1 MEYVESILDLV
12 GNTPLVRLS
21 KVTEGLRPL
30 ILAKLEQ
37 LNPGGSVKD
46 RIGLSMLEDAEGRGL
61 LRPGG
66 TVVEPTSGNTGH
78 GLAMAAAI
86 KGYKMIFVM
95 PDKMSAEKIS
105 LLRAYGAEVVIC
117 PTNVERESP
126 QSYYS
131 VAERLTREIPGAFQ
145 PNQYFNPRNPEA
157 HYRTTG
163 PEIWRQTDGR
173 ITTFVAGVGTG
184 GTISGVG
191 KYLKEQNPAVR
202 VIGADPEGSIFS
214 GEIAPYKVEGVG
226 EDFWPGTFDREIV
239 DEFIQVTDRECF
251 VAARKLAR
259 QEGILVGGSA
269 GLALHA
275 AIQVAVDSK
284 PDDVIVVLL
293 PDTGRNYLSKFFSD
307 EWMRQNGY
315 LQRLVPARVR
325 EVIDSHTDG
334 VPELV
339 SVGAGKSVGEAID
352 LMQQYG
358 ISQLLVTENGS
369 SAGGGVVGSIQ
380 ERTLLDRIYRDPSV
394 VTTSV
399 STAMD
404 PPFARVAAGAPIEE
418 AFEALLGGEPALM
431 IVEGELAGRSDHPQR
446 PVGVRRPP
454 RAELT
459 GMDQPRKPLGLATR
473 AVHVGQGPD
482 PATGAVIVP
491 IHLATTFVHESPG
504 RHKGFE
510 YSRSG
515 NPTRNNLEACLA
527 SLEGA
532 KHGLAFSSG
541 LAATTA
547 VVLLLDPGDHVVLT
561 EDVYGGTFRLF
572 DQVFSR
578 YGITYTPSIRAT
590 WMPSRRR

>member
-1 MEYVESILDLV
+1 VEYVESILDLV

-46 RIGLSMLEDAEGRGL
+46 RIGMSMLEDAERRGL

-66 TVVEPTSGNTGH
+66 TIVEPTSGNTGH

-95 PDKMSAEKIS
+95 PDKMSPEKIS

-131 VAERLTREIPGAFQ
+131 VAERLTREVPGAFQ
-145 PNQYFNPRNPEA
+145 PNQYFNARNPEA
-157 HYRTTG
+157 HYNTTG

-202 VIGADPEGSIFS
+202 VVGADPEGSIYS

-226 EDFWPGTFDREIV
+226 EDFWPGTFDRDVV
-239 DEFIQVTDRECF
+239 DEFIQVTDRESF

-325 EVIDSHTDG
+325 EVFDSHSDG

-369 SAGGGVVGSIQ
+369 AGGGVVGSIQ
-380 ERTLLDRIYRDPSV
+380 ERTLLDRIYRDPTM

-404 PPFARVAAGAPIEE
+404 PPFAHVAAGAPIEE

-431 IVEGELAGRSDHPQR
+431 IVEGDVPIGVITRSDLLEFVARRGRS
-446 PVGVRRPP
+446 
-454 RAELT
+454 
-459 GMDQPRKPLGLATR
+459 
-473 AVHVGQGPD
+473 
-482 PATGAVIVP
+482 
-491 IHLATTFVHESPG
+491 
-504 RHKGFE
+504 
-510 YSRSG
+510 
-515 NPTRNNLEACLA
+515 
-527 SLEGA
+527 
-532 KHGLAFSSG
+532 
-541 LAATTA
+541 
-547 VVLLLDPGDHVVLT
+547 
-561 EDVYGGTFRLF
+561 
-572 DQVFSR
+572 
-578 YGITYTPSIRAT
+578 
-590 WMPSRRR
+590 

>member
-1 MEYVESILDLV
+1 
-12 GNTPLVRLS
+12 LVRLS

-95 PDKMSAEKIS
+95 PDKMSPEKIS

-117 PTNVERESP
+117 PTNVERDSP

-131 VAERLTREIPGAFQ
+131 VADRLTREVPGAFQ

-184 GTISGVG
+184 GTITGVG
-191 KYLKEQNPAVR
+191 KYLKEQNPAIR
-202 VIGADPEGSIFS
+202 VIGADPEGSIYS

-226 EDFWPGTFDREIV
+226 EDFWPGTFDREVV

-325 EVIDSHTDG
+325 EVMESQSDG

-358 ISQLLVTENGS
+358 ISQLLVTENGTTA
-369 SAGGGVVGSIQ
+369 AGVVVGSIQ
-380 ERTLLDRIYRDPSV
+380 ERNLLDRVYRDPGV

-404 PPFARVAAGAPIEE
+404 PPFARVASGAPIEE

-431 IVEGELAGRSDHPQR
+431 IVEGDV
-446 PVGVRRPP
+446 PVGVITRSDLLEFVARR
-454 RAELT
+454 
-459 GMDQPRKPLGLATR
+459 
-473 AVHVGQGPD
+473 
-482 PATGAVIVP
+482 
-491 IHLATTFVHESPG
+491 G
-504 RHKGFE
+504 R
-510 YSRSG
+510 S
-515 NPTRNNLEACLA
+515 
-527 SLEGA
+527 
-532 KHGLAFSSG
+532 
-541 LAATTA
+541 
-547 VVLLLDPGDHVVLT
+547 
-561 EDVYGGTFRLF
+561 
-572 DQVFSR
+572 
-578 YGITYTPSIRAT
+578 
-590 WMPSRRR
+590 

>member
-1 MEYVESILDLV
+1 VEYVESILDLV

-46 RIGLSMLEDAEGRGL
+46 RIGLSMLEDAERSGL

-66 TVVEPTSGNTGH
+66 TVIEPTSGNTGH

-117 PTNVERESP
+117 PTNVDRESP

-131 VAERLTREIPGAFQ
+131 VAERLSREIPGGFQ

-157 HYRTTG
+157 HYKTTG
-163 PEIWRQTDGR
+163 PEIWRQTDGK

-325 EVIDSHTDG
+325 EVFDAHTDG

-358 ISQLLVTENGS
+358 ISQLLVTEHGA
-369 SAGGGVVGSIQ
+369 SAGDGGVVGSIQ
-380 ERTLLDRIYRDPSV
+380 ERTLLDRIYRDPAV

-431 IVEGELAGRSDHPQR
+431 IVEGDV
-446 PVGVRRPP
+446 PVGVITRSDLLEFVARR
-454 RAELT
+454 
-459 GMDQPRKPLGLATR
+459 
-473 AVHVGQGPD
+473 
-482 PATGAVIVP
+482 
-491 IHLATTFVHESPG
+491 G
-504 RHKGFE
+504 R
-510 YSRSG
+510 
-515 NPTRNNLEACLA
+515 P
-527 SLEGA
+527 
-532 KHGLAFSSG
+532 
-541 LAATTA
+541 
-547 VVLLLDPGDHVVLT
+547 
-561 EDVYGGTFRLF
+561 
-572 DQVFSR
+572 
-578 YGITYTPSIRAT
+578 
-590 WMPSRRR
+590 

>member
-1 MEYVESILDLV
+1 VEYVESILDLV

-30 ILAKLEQ
+30 VLAKLEQ

-66 TVVEPTSGNTGH
+66 TIVEPTSGNTGH

-117 PTNVERESP
+117 PTNVERESS

-131 VAERLTREIPGAFQ
+131 VADRLTREVPGAFQ

-184 GTISGVG
+184 GTITGVG

-202 VIGADPEGSIFS
+202 VIGADPEGSIYS

-226 EDFWPGTFDREIV
+226 EDFWPGTFDREVV
-239 DEFIQVTDRECF
+239 DEFIQVTDRESF

-358 ISQLLVTENGS
+358 ISQLLVTENGTT
-369 SAGGGVVGSIQ
+369 AGGGVVGSIQ
-380 ERTLLDRIYRDPSV
+380 ERTLLDRIYRDPAV

-431 IVEGELAGRSDHPQR
+431 IMEGDL
-446 PVGVRRPP
+446 PVGVITRSDLLEFVARR
-454 RAELT
+454 
-459 GMDQPRKPLGLATR
+459 
-473 AVHVGQGPD
+473 
-482 PATGAVIVP
+482 
-491 IHLATTFVHESPG
+491 G
-504 RHKGFE
+504 R
-510 YSRSG
+510 S
-515 NPTRNNLEACLA
+515 
-527 SLEGA
+527 
-532 KHGLAFSSG
+532 
-541 LAATTA
+541 
-547 VVLLLDPGDHVVLT
+547 
-561 EDVYGGTFRLF
+561 
-572 DQVFSR
+572 
-578 YGITYTPSIRAT
+578 
-590 WMPSRRR
+590 

>member
-46 RIGLSMLEDAEGRGL
+46 RIGLSMLEDAERRGL

-66 TVVEPTSGNTGH
+66 TVIEPTSGNTGH

-202 VIGADPEGSIFS
+202 VVGADPEGSIFS

-325 EVIDSHTDG
+325 EVIDSHSDG

-431 IVEGELAGRSDHPQR
+431 IVEGEL
-446 PVGVRRPP
+446 PVGVITRSDLLEFVARR
-454 RAELT
+454 
-459 GMDQPRKPLGLATR
+459 
-473 AVHVGQGPD
+473 
-482 PATGAVIVP
+482 
-491 IHLATTFVHESPG
+491 G
-504 RHKGFE
+504 R
-510 YSRSG
+510 S
-515 NPTRNNLEACLA
+515 
-527 SLEGA
+527 
-532 KHGLAFSSG
+532 
-541 LAATTA
+541 
-547 VVLLLDPGDHVVLT
+547 
-561 EDVYGGTFRLF
+561 
-572 DQVFSR
+572 
-578 YGITYTPSIRAT
+578 
-590 WMPSRRR
+590 

>member
-1 MEYVESILDLV
+1 VEYVESILDLV

-46 RIGLSMLEDAEGRGL
+46 RIGLSMLEDAERRGL

-117 PTNVERESP
+117 PTNVERDSP

-131 VAERLTREIPGAFQ
+131 VADRLTREVPGAYQ
-145 PNQYFNPRNPEA
+145 PNQYFNTRNPEA

-184 GTISGVG
+184 GTISGAG

-202 VIGADPEGSIFS
+202 VIGADPEGSIYS

-226 EDFWPGTFDREIV
+226 EDFWPGTFDRDVV
-239 DEFIQVTDRECF
+239 DEFIQVTDRESF

-325 EVIDSHTDG
+325 EVIDSHSDG

-369 SAGGGVVGSIQ
+369 TAGGGVVGSIQ
-380 ERTLLDRIYRDPSV
+380 ERTLLDRIYRDPTM

-431 IVEGELAGRSDHPQR
+431 IVEGDV
-446 PVGVRRPP
+446 PVGVITRSDLLEFVARR
-454 RAELT
+454 
-459 GMDQPRKPLGLATR
+459 
-473 AVHVGQGPD
+473 
-482 PATGAVIVP
+482 
-491 IHLATTFVHESPG
+491 G
-504 RHKGFE
+504 R
-510 YSRSG
+510 S
-515 NPTRNNLEACLA
+515 
-527 SLEGA
+527 
-532 KHGLAFSSG
+532 
-541 LAATTA
+541 
-547 VVLLLDPGDHVVLT
+547 
-561 EDVYGGTFRLF
+561 
-572 DQVFSR
+572 
-578 YGITYTPSIRAT
+578 
-590 WMPSRRR
+590 

>member
-1 MEYVESILDLV
+1 VEYVESILDLV

-21 KVTEGLRPL
+21 KVTEGLRPV

-46 RIGLSMLEDAEGRGL
+46 RIGLAMLVDAEQRGL

-66 TVVEPTSGNTGH
+66 TIVEPTSGNTGH

-117 PTNVERESP
+117 PTNVERDSP

-131 VAERLTREIPGAFQ
+131 VAERLTREVPGAFQ
-145 PNQYFNPRNPEA
+145 PNQYFNARNPEA

-163 PEIWRQTDGR
+163 PEIWRQTEGK

-191 KYLKEQNPAVR
+191 RYLKEQNPAVR
-202 VIGADPEGSIFS
+202 IIGADPEGSIYS
-214 GEIAPYKVEGVG
+214 GDIAPYKVEGVG
-226 EDFWPGTFDREIV
+226 EDFWPGTFDRDIV

-284 PDDVIVVLL
+284 PEDVIVVLL

-325 EVIDSHTDG
+325 EVIDAAHTDH

-339 SVGAGKSVGEAID
+339 SVGAGRTVGEAID

-369 SAGGGVVGSIQ
+369 TTLNGVVGSIQ
-380 ERTLLDRIYRDPSV
+380 ERSLLDRIYRDPTV

-431 IVEGELAGRSDHPQR
+431 IVEGDE
-446 PVGVRRPP
+446 PVGVI
-454 RAELT
+454 
-459 GMDQPRKPLGLATR
+459 TR
-473 AVHVGQGPD
+473 SD
-482 PATGAVIVP
+482 
-491 IHLATTFVHESPG
+491 LLEFVAHRG
-504 RHKGFE
+504 R
-510 YSRSG
+510 S
-515 NPTRNNLEACLA
+515 
-527 SLEGA
+527 
-532 KHGLAFSSG
+532 
-541 LAATTA
+541 
-547 VVLLLDPGDHVVLT
+547 
-561 EDVYGGTFRLF
+561 
-572 DQVFSR
+572 
-578 YGITYTPSIRAT
+578 
-590 WMPSRRR
+590 

>member
-1 MEYVESILDLV
+1 V
-12 GNTPLVRLS
+12 
-21 KVTEGLRPL
+21 

-46 RIGLSMLEDAEGRGL
+46 RIGLAMLEDAEQRGL

-66 TVVEPTSGNTGH
+66 TIVEPTSGNTGH

-117 PTNVERESP
+117 PTNVERESA

-131 VAERLTREIPGAFQ
+131 VADRLTREVPGAFQ

-163 PEIWRQTDGR
+163 PEIWRQTEGR

-202 VIGADPEGSIFS
+202 VIGADPEGSIYS

-226 EDFWPGTFDREIV
+226 EDFWPGTFDRDVV

-293 PDTGRNYLSKFFSD
+293 ADTGRNYLSKFFSD

-325 EVIDSHTDG
+325 EVIDAAHTDH

-339 SVGAGKSVGEAID
+339 SVGAGKTVGEAID

-358 ISQLLVTENGS
+358 ISQLLVTES
-369 SAGGGVVGSIQ
+369 GGTALNGVVGSIQ
-380 ERTLLDRIYRDPSV
+380 ERTLLDRIYRDPTV

-431 IVEGELAGRSDHPQR
+431 IVDGDE
-446 PVGVRRPP
+446 PVGVI
-454 RAELT
+454 
-459 GMDQPRKPLGLATR
+459 TR
-473 AVHVGQGPD
+473 SD
-482 PATGAVIVP
+482 
-491 IHLATTFVHESPG
+491 LLEFVAHRG
-504 RHKGFE
+504 RG
-510 YSRSG
+510 
-515 NPTRNNLEACLA
+515 
-527 SLEGA
+527 
-532 KHGLAFSSG
+532 
-541 LAATTA
+541 
-547 VVLLLDPGDHVVLT
+547 
-561 EDVYGGTFRLF
+561 
-572 DQVFSR
+572 
-578 YGITYTPSIRAT
+578 
-590 WMPSRRR
+590 

>member
-46 RIGLSMLEDAEGRGL
+46 RIGLSMLEDAERRGL

-78 GLAMAAAI
+78 GIAMAAAI

-184 GTISGVG
+184 GTITGVG

-226 EDFWPGTFDREIV
+226 EDFWPGTFDREVV

-380 ERTLLDRIYRDPSV
+380 ERTLLDRIYRDPAV

-431 IVEGELAGRSDHPQR
+431 IVEGDL
-446 PVGVRRPP
+446 PVGVITRSDLLEFVARR
-454 RAELT
+454 
-459 GMDQPRKPLGLATR
+459 
-473 AVHVGQGPD
+473 
-482 PATGAVIVP
+482 
-491 IHLATTFVHESPG
+491 G
-504 RHKGFE
+504 R
-510 YSRSG
+510 S
-515 NPTRNNLEACLA
+515 
-527 SLEGA
+527 
-532 KHGLAFSSG
+532 
-541 LAATTA
+541 
-547 VVLLLDPGDHVVLT
+547 
-561 EDVYGGTFRLF
+561 
-572 DQVFSR
+572 
-578 YGITYTPSIRAT
+578 
-590 WMPSRRR
+590 

>member
-1 MEYVESILDLV
+1 VEYVESILDLV
-12 GNTPLVRLS
+12 GNTPLVRLN
-21 KVTEGLRPL
+21 KVTEGLRPI

-46 RIGLSMLEDAEGRGL
+46 RIGQAMLEDAEQRGL

-66 TVVEPTSGNTGH
+66 TIVEPTSGNTGH

-117 PTNVERESP
+117 PTNVERESA

-131 VAERLTREIPGAFQ
+131 VADRLTREVPGAFQ

-163 PEIWRQTDGR
+163 PEIWRQTEGK

-191 KYLKEQNPAVR
+191 TYLKEQNPAVR
-202 VIGADPEGSIFS
+202 IIGADPEGSIYS
-214 GEIAPYKVEGVG
+214 GDIAPYKVEGVG
-226 EDFWPGTFDREIV
+226 EDFWPGSFDRDVV
-239 DEFIQVTDRECF
+239 DEFIQVTDRESF

-259 QEGILVGGSA
+259 LEGILVGGSS
-269 GLALHA
+269 GMALHA

-325 EVIDSHTDG
+325 EVIDAAHTDH

-339 SVGAGKSVGEAID
+339 SVSAGKTVGEAID

-358 ISQLLVTENGS
+358 ISQLLVTENGKTTLN
-369 SAGGGVVGSIQ
+369 GVVGSIQ

-431 IVEGELAGRSDHPQR
+431 IVDGDE
-446 PVGVRRPP
+446 PVGVI
-454 RAELT
+454 
-459 GMDQPRKPLGLATR
+459 TR
-473 AVHVGQGPD
+473 SD
-482 PATGAVIVP
+482 
-491 IHLATTFVHESPG
+491 LLEFVAHRG
-504 RHKGFE
+504 RG
-510 YSRSG
+510 
-515 NPTRNNLEACLA
+515 
-527 SLEGA
+527 
-532 KHGLAFSSG
+532 
-541 LAATTA
+541 
-547 VVLLLDPGDHVVLT
+547 
-561 EDVYGGTFRLF
+561 
-572 DQVFSR
+572 
-578 YGITYTPSIRAT
+578 
-590 WMPSRRR
+590 

>member
-46 RIGLSMLEDAEGRGL
+46 RIGLSMLEDAERRGL

-66 TVVEPTSGNTGH
+66 TIVEPTSGNTGH

-126 QSYYS
+126 HSYYS
-131 VAERLTREIPGAFQ
+131 VADRLTREVPGAFQ

-157 HYRTTG
+157 HYNTTG
-163 PEIWRQTDGR
+163 PEIWRQTDGQ

-184 GTISGVG
+184 GTITGVG

-202 VIGADPEGSIFS
+202 VIGADPEGSIYS

-226 EDFWPGTFDREIV
+226 EDFWPGTFDREVV
-239 DEFIQVTDRECF
+239 DEFIQVTDRESF

-325 EVIDSHTDG
+325 EVFDSHSDG

-358 ISQLLVTENGS
+358 ISQLLVTENGTA
-369 SAGGGVVGSIQ
+369 AGGGVVGSIQ
-380 ERTLLDRIYRDPSV
+380 ERTLLDRIYRDPTM

-431 IVEGELAGRSDHPQR
+431 IVEGDL
-446 PVGVRRPP
+446 PVGVITRSDLLEFVARR
-454 RAELT
+454 
-459 GMDQPRKPLGLATR
+459 
-473 AVHVGQGPD
+473 
-482 PATGAVIVP
+482 
-491 IHLATTFVHESPG
+491 G
-504 RHKGFE
+504 R
-510 YSRSG
+510 S
-515 NPTRNNLEACLA
+515 
-527 SLEGA
+527 
-532 KHGLAFSSG
+532 
-541 LAATTA
+541 
-547 VVLLLDPGDHVVLT
+547 
-561 EDVYGGTFRLF
+561 
-572 DQVFSR
+572 
-578 YGITYTPSIRAT
+578 
-590 WMPSRRR
+590 

>member
-1 MEYVESILDLV
+1 VEYVESILDLV

-46 RIGLSMLEDAEGRGL
+46 RIGLAMLEDAEARGL

-66 TVVEPTSGNTGH
+66 TIVEPTSGNTGH

-117 PTNVERESP
+117 PTNVERESA

-131 VAERLTREIPGAFQ
+131 VADRLTREVPGAFQ

-202 VIGADPEGSIFS
+202 IIGADPEGSIYS
-214 GEIAPYKVEGVG
+214 GDIAPYKVEGVG
-226 EDFWPGTFDREIV
+226 EDFWPGTFTRELV
-239 DEFIQVTDRECF
+239 DEFIQVTDRESF

-269 GLALHA
+269 GLAVHA

-325 EVIDSHTDG
+325 EVVDSAHTDH

-358 ISQLLVTENGS
+358 ISQLLVTENGKS
-369 SAGGGVVGSIQ
+369 TLDGVVGSIQ
-380 ERTLLDRIYRDPSV
+380 ERTLLDRIYRDPTV

-431 IVEGELAGRSDHPQR
+431 IVEGDQ
-446 PVGVRRPP
+446 PVGVI
-454 RAELT
+454 
-459 GMDQPRKPLGLATR
+459 TR
-473 AVHVGQGPD
+473 SD
-482 PATGAVIVP
+482 
-491 IHLATTFVHESPG
+491 LLEFVAHRG
-504 RHKGFE
+504 RG
-510 YSRSG
+510 
-515 NPTRNNLEACLA
+515 
-527 SLEGA
+527 
-532 KHGLAFSSG
+532 
-541 LAATTA
+541 
-547 VVLLLDPGDHVVLT
+547 
-561 EDVYGGTFRLF
+561 
-572 DQVFSR
+572 
-578 YGITYTPSIRAT
+578 
-590 WMPSRRR
+590 

>member
-1 MEYVESILDLV
+1 VEYVESILDLV

-21 KVTEGLRPL
+21 KVTEGLRPV

-46 RIGLSMLEDAEGRGL
+46 RIGLAMLEDAEHRGL

-66 TVVEPTSGNTGH
+66 TIVEPTSGNTGH

-86 KGYKMIFVM
+86 RGYKMIFVM

-131 VAERLTREIPGAFQ
+131 VADRLTREVPGAFQ

-157 HYRTTG
+157 HYRSTG
-163 PEIWRQTDGR
+163 PEIWRQTEGR

-202 VIGADPEGSIFS
+202 VIGADPEGSIYS

-325 EVIDSHTDG
+325 EVIDAAHTDH

-339 SVGAGKSVGEAID
+339 SVGAGKTVGEAID

-358 ISQLLVTENGS
+358 ISQLLVTES
-369 SAGGGVVGSIQ
+369 GGTALNGVVGSIQ
-380 ERTLLDRIYRDPSV
+380 ERTLLDRIYRDPTV

-431 IVEGELAGRSDHPQR
+431 IVDGDE
-446 PVGVRRPP
+446 PVGVI
-454 RAELT
+454 
-459 GMDQPRKPLGLATR
+459 TR
-473 AVHVGQGPD
+473 SD
-482 PATGAVIVP
+482 
-491 IHLATTFVHESPG
+491 LLEFVAHRG
-504 RHKGFE
+504 RG
-510 YSRSG
+510 
-515 NPTRNNLEACLA
+515 
-527 SLEGA
+527 
-532 KHGLAFSSG
+532 
-541 LAATTA
+541 
-547 VVLLLDPGDHVVLT
+547 
-561 EDVYGGTFRLF
+561 
-572 DQVFSR
+572 
-578 YGITYTPSIRAT
+578 
-590 WMPSRRR
+590 

>member
-1 MEYVESILDLV
+1 VEYVESILDLV

-46 RIGLSMLEDAEGRGL
+46 RIGLSMLEDAERRGL

-95 PDKMSAEKIS
+95 PDKMSAEKIA

-131 VAERLTREIPGAFQ
+131 VADRLTREVPGAFQ
-145 PNQYFNPRNPEA
+145 PNQYFNPRNPES
-157 HYRTTG
+157 HYQTTG

-202 VIGADPEGSIFS
+202 VIGADPEGSIYS
-214 GEIAPYKVEGVG
+214 GDIAPYKVEGVG
-226 EDFWPGTFDREIV
+226 EDFWPGTFDRDIV
-239 DEFIQVTDRECF
+239 DEFIQVTDRESF

-325 EVIDSHTDG
+325 EVIDSHSDG

-339 SVGAGKSVGEAID
+339 SVGAGRSVGEAID

-369 SAGGGVVGSIQ
+369 AAGGGVVGSIQ
-380 ERTLLDRIYRDPSV
+380 ERTLLDRIYRDPAV

-431 IVEGELAGRSDHPQR
+431 IVDGDL
-446 PVGVRRPP
+446 PVGVITRSDLLEFVARR
-454 RAELT
+454 
-459 GMDQPRKPLGLATR
+459 
-473 AVHVGQGPD
+473 
-482 PATGAVIVP
+482 
-491 IHLATTFVHESPG
+491 G
-504 RHKGFE
+504 R
-510 YSRSG
+510 S
-515 NPTRNNLEACLA
+515 
-527 SLEGA
+527 
-532 KHGLAFSSG
+532 
-541 LAATTA
+541 
-547 VVLLLDPGDHVVLT
+547 
-561 EDVYGGTFRLF
+561 
-572 DQVFSR
+572 
-578 YGITYTPSIRAT
+578 
-590 WMPSRRR
+590 